1 MLATL
6 SPQEDGRKN
15 EGMADYYYKMAIKT
29 DSSHGEALSSYA
41 RFLHEKKKD
50 FPGALKHFKMVGST
64 LLFFSSVC
72 RFRVQDL
79 GWWAAPYSSFL
90 LFAGLGFRI

>member
-15 EGMADYYYKMAIKT
+15 EGMADYYYKMAIKA

-50 FPGALKHFKMVGST
+50 YPGALKHFKMVGRT
-64 LLFFSSVC
+64 LLFFPSVW
-72 RFRVQDL
+72 RFRVQGL
-79 GWWAAPYSSFL
+79 GWWTAPYSSFL
-90 LFAGLGFRI
+90 LFGG